1 MSAARAMD
9 PVTDH
14 IPGPRG
20 LPLLGNIPE
29 FRRDQPGFLLRLARQ
44 YGDLA
49 SFRLGPLAFVLVSH
63 PDGVQR
69 VLQEHNRAY
78 QKGPLW
84 DVIRAVAGNGL
95 FTSEGTHWLRQ
106 RRLMQPAFHREVI
119 SGFGELMTR
128 QTERLLEGWKLA
140 SATGEP
146 IDLGHEMATLTMRIV
161 AEAMFHADMDADL
174 DELTEAITWLLADI
188 DFRIE
193 VPFYPRMGVPTPR
206 NRRSRRELATIDTTV
221 MRVIEA
227 RRRSGERRDDLLG
240 LLMAAIDEETGAP
253 MTDRQLRDEVVTIF
267 VAGHETTAVLLTW
280 LFHRLAAEPA
290 WEDRL
295 AREVRDAI
303 GDRRP
308 GAEDAGRLP
317 SVRMAIDE
325 TLRIYPPVWITNRTA
340 VEDDVLRGH
349 QVARGTTLAVSPY
362 VTHRLPAFWPDPE
375 RFDPLRFAGDAAA
388 TRPRFAFIPFGGG
401 PHLCIGNAFALM
413 EATLIT
419 ATVVGRYQLEPVA
432 GKAVGLAPGTT
443 LRPDRPVLMTV
454 RRRAVPDGPPAS
466 AGVPNLDGWPTP

>member
-9 PVTDH
+9 PVTD

-29 FRRDQPGFLLRLARQ
+29 FRRDQPAFLLRLARE

-49 SFRLGPLAFVLVSH
+49 GFRLGPLPFVLVSH
-63 PDGVQR
+63 PDGAQR

-95 FTSEGTHWLRQ
+95 FTSEGSHWLRQ
-106 RRLMQPAFHREVI
+106 RRLMQPAFHRQVI
-119 SGFGELMTR
+119 TGFAQLMTR

-140 SATGEP
+140 TATGEP
-146 IDLGHEMATLTMRIV
+146 IDLGREMATLTMRIV

-174 DELTEAITWLLADI
+174 DELSQAITWLLADI

-193 VPFYPRMGVPTPR
+193 VPFYPPMRVPTLR
-206 NRRSRRELATIDTTV
+206 NRRTRRELAAIDAAV
-221 MRVIEA
+221 MRVIET

-240 LLMAAIDEETGAP
+240 MLMAAVDEETGEP

-295 AREVRDAI
+295 VREVRAAI
-303 GDRRP
+303 GDRRA
-308 GAEDAGRLP
+308 GADDTGRLP
-317 SVRMAIDE
+317 SVRMALHE
-325 TLRIYPPVWITNRTA
+325 TLRLYPPVWITNRTA
-340 VEDDVLRGH
+340 VEGDVLLGH
-349 QVARGTTLAVSPY
+349 RIAAGTTIAISPY
-362 VTHRLPAFWPDPE
+362 VVHRLPTYWPDPE
-375 RFDPLRFAGDAAA
+375 RFDPERFDDDVAAG
-388 TRPRFAFIPFGGG
+388 RPRFAFLPFGGG

-413 EATLIT
+413 EATLIA
-419 ATVVGRYQLEPVA
+419 ATIVSRYRLEPVA
-432 GKAVGLAPGTT
+432 GRSIGLAPGTT
-443 LRPDRPVLMTV
+443 LRPDGPVLMKV
-454 RRRAVPDGPPAS
+454 RRRAVPDGVPTS
-466 AGVPNLDGWPTP
+466 AGAPSP